1 MVDSPERQSRA
12 LTLTDMPESI
22 IEHIGKQFTH
32 TGGYKDKMRL
42 GIVAQRV
49 GASMRLGAKLHYYI
63 ERLQSAMREPFS
75 SAPRAYGKIPIREDL
90 QDLQIRNLYYTML

>member
-1 MVDSPERQSRA
+1 MADQEPEPEKQSSA

-22 IEHIGKQFTH
+22 IEYIGNQFTH

-42 GIVAQRV
+42 GMATHNV
-49 GASMRLGAKLHYYI
+49 GASTRLGAKLHYYT

-75 SAPRAYGKIPIREDL
+75 NAPRAYGKIPLRED
-90 QDLQIRNLYYTML
+90 